1 MTGRLKFTQKSIAQ
15 HRRRCLG
22 ARETCSVQKNDGT
35 RKAGW
40 GLACYISTHAGR
52 LKGLNNETRRHTPPR
67 RAPGLRGVASS
78 GSSQAFVRMSSA
90 TKSGRPRLRPCVS
103 LSVCCASTVG
113 TVQSHPALRV
123 VPFSPPK
130 EVSLHSLSAG
140 PSSCRPRHREPGIAA
155 EHRTT
160 AWHVA
165 HENLPAHAHSL
176 LASPTEAA
184 LTASPGARPRS
195 EGCCGASRRLRR
207 GGGRHAA
214 ERAAVPRP
222 LAQAAG
228 P

>member
-22 ARETCSVQKNDGT
+22 AREICSVQKNDGT

-78 GSSQAFVRMSSA
+78 GSSQAFVRQDVVRHEIRE
-90 TKSGRPRLRPCVS
+90 KFRCIRCRQGRPLAA
-103 LSVCCASTVG
+103 LG
-113 TVQSHPALRV
+113 T
-123 VPFSPPK
+123 
-130 EVSLHSLSAG
+130 
-140 PSSCRPRHREPGIAA
+140 EPGIAA